1 MKRLLHIFSL
11 LLFSFSLTLFAQSAT
26 MSHKITG
33 WYKDTSDSPVLDV
46 TVLTRLK
53 GFGYT
58 YVQAKIQ
65 SAYITGYYY
74 QGHYYGSNELSAYG
88 IHFPVSAKDFITNI
102 SVVAGIRK
110 RGIGT
115 EFHAVHISAVDKL
128 YSHSEVPFSQ
138 GIKNAINSYGGSNGA
153 DNWETYGSV
162 QDITLL
168 NPSTSNAYEIKS
180 AIRQYIRSKGRTQ
193 KKSSRNSTSDYTST
207 SSSYEENSTYNT
219 ETSSYPAQ
227 QASYT
232 PPAGNTALRNSNS
245 QRGEAARLNSL
256 GIQAY
261 KAGDYDKAQ
270 NYFAQALAILPN
282 DRNILSNFERTK
294 KKKEEDWYARQ
305 EEARRRAREEEKRN
319 KREMEE
325 LGRKVGALG
334 QVMFDPSRE
343 TFEMTRVNY
352 NTGYFNSISI
362 DYAGRYDFAGI
373 YARMGLNYT
382 EPDKLI
388 FKDGRK
394 RFTTDIANISL
405 GLGASLFFGGQG
417 GKGRNWSISGVEITG
432 GFEFGIDNPGEEF
445 KDTLPLFYEYG
456 IGYLWAEGGFGFQ
469 LTYLIKSYSVGNFQI
484 RIPGEREYNSE
495 IVFQSLMF
503 SLLF

>member
-1 MKRLLHIFSL
+1 MKRPFHLFVLLA
-11 LLFSFSLTLFAQSAT
+11 LTLSISLHAQGT
-26 MSHKITG
+26 TTSHSLSG
-33 WYKDTSDSPVLDV
+33 WYKNSSDSPVLDV

-58 YVQAKIQ
+58 YVQARIQ

-74 QGHYYGSNELSAYG
+74 QGQYYGSNELSAYG
-88 IHFPVSAKDFITNI
+88 IRFPMAAENFITNI

-115 EFHAVHISAVDKL
+115 EYHAVQISAVDKL

-138 GIKNAINSYGGSNGA
+138 GIKNAINSYGGGNGA

-162 QDITLL
+162 QQVTLL
-168 NPSTSNAYEIKS
+168 NPTTSNAYKIKS
-180 AIRQYIRSKGRTQ
+180 AIRRYIRDN
-193 KKSSRNSTSDYTST
+193 KSAKEDNGKNATSDYTSAG
-207 SSSYEENSTYNT
+207 SAYDENSASNT
-219 ETSSYPAQ
+219 DTAPQTSYQTPAD
-227 QASYT
+227 
-232 PPAGNTALRNSNS
+232 NTALRNSSS

-270 NYFAQALAILPN
+270 SYFAQALAILPN

-305 EEARRRAREEEKRN
+305 EEARRKAREEEKRN
-319 KREMEE
+319 RREQEK
-325 LGRKVGALG
+325 LGRQIGALG

-362 DYAGRYDFAGI
+362 DYAGRFDFAGI
-373 YARMGLNYT
+373 YARMGLNFT
-382 EPDKLI
+382 EPDKLM
-388 FKDGRK
+388 FRNDKT
-394 RFTTDIANISL
+394 RFTTDIADISL
-405 GLGASLFFGGQG
+405 GLGASLFFGSQW
-417 GKGRNWSISGVEITG
+417 GKGSSWGISGVEVTG

-445 KDTLPLFYEYG
+445 KDTLPLYYEYG

-469 LTYLIKSYSVGNFQI
+469 LTYLIKTYSVGDFQI